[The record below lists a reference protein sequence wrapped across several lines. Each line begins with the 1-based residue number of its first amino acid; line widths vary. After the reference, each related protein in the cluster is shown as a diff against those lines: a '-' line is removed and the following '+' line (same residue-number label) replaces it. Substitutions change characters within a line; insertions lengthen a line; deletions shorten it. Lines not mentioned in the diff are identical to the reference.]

1 MGLDLK
7 QLCFAVPHRLY
18 ANNTPLL
25 IAFLHMIFTPIICED
40 NAHTTQ
46 NLSSKKLQT
55 AMDKHSTSWPIH
67 KVLFSLRAQ
76 KLSLVTNPVA

>member
-55 AMDKHSTSWPIH
+55 AMDNIPLADLYTRFYFPLELKSSHW
-67 KVLFSLRAQ
+67 
-76 KLSLVTNPVA
+76 